1 MKKWATFHLSLHFG
15 SPNNVLSFK
24 LFFLVQTNWF
34 PSKMMPCKLNQ
45 NLICL
50 DPEPLC
56 KGVETNLKLLTNRNA
71 WFHWTLLLGVLSK
84 VALSLHVLCQ
94 TWFSLFFSQ
103 FYDTENME
111 KKFQKTS
118 KITWIYTRKRKF
130 SQFVPIFVWKQ
141 QQKWLENKSL
151 MSTLVLKGWLCA
163 GLFPYV

>member
-1 MKKWATFHLSLHFG
+1 LSNKNIKKQWKRKKMKKWATFHLSLHFG

-94 TWFSLFFSQ
+94 TWFSLFLSQ

-118 KITWIYTRKRKF
+118 KITW
-130 SQFVPIFVWKQ
+130 
-141 QQKWLENKSL
+141 
-151 MSTLVLKGWLCA
+151 
-163 GLFPYV
+163 